1 MNTFVVFIALVLIS
15 QTSAFQTAF
24 YRHRASLLMSSNDFS
39 PSSPQQSTRL
49 DRELDAFFETAAKSG
64 SKNTKK
70 LTPQERA
77 DLTAKGV
84 ALEDLIFEARD
95 RLLDLEDTYMREPS
109 PSLLEEINL
118 LRDEINGLRDD
129 YILLVGAKDL
139 PLYFGKP
146 HQ

>member
-1 MNTFVVFIALVLIS
+1 MT
-15 QTSAFQTAF
+15 QTSAFQTVF
-24 YRHRASLLMSSNDFS
+24 SRHRASVLMSSNDFS
-39 PSSPQQSTRL
+39 PSTPQSTRL
-49 DRELDAFFETAAKSG
+49 DRALDAVFETAAKSG

-84 ALEDLIFEARD
+84 ALEDLIFESRD
-95 RLLDLEDTYMREPS
+95 RLLELEDQYMREPS
-109 PSLLEEINL
+109 PEKLEDINM